1 MSLKT
6 YIARRLV
13 EAIPVVLLVI
23 VINFSLIHLAPGD
36 PATALAGEQ
45 ATREM
50 IEATAERYGLNKPIY
65 EQLWIYITG
74 VVRGDLGT
82 SYTYTSGTPVIS
94 LIAPAAFN
102 TLMLVIPAMVLSFGL
117 GTALGV
123 YAAGKHPSKRD
134 TTIVSTS
141 LVFYSMPTFW
151 TGLLLLLVFG
161 LYLKLFPLA
170 GISSV
175 TQVGWTTNG
184 PDAGI
189 MYFLDEVWHAVLPI
203 TALTGYYLPVYLRL
217 SRSSVMEVMREE
229 FITAARAKG
238 LEERTVLFRHALR
251 NAILPSVTMLGL
263 WIGLALTSSALT
275 EIVFG
280 WPGLGRLLYESIF
293 SRDYPV
299 LMGIFV
305 TVSMCVIAATL
316 ITDVVCAWLDP
327 RIVYK

>member
-1 MSLKT
+1 LGLKT
-6 YIARRLV
+6 YVVRRLL
-13 EAIPVVLLVI
+13 EAIPVVLFVI
-23 VINFSLIHLAPGD
+23 IINFTLIHLAPGD

-74 VVRGDLGT
+74 IARGDLGV

-102 TLMLVIPAMVLSFGL
+102 TLILVIPVMVLSFGL

-123 YAAGKHPSKRD
+123 YGASNHPSKRD

-141 LVFYSMPTFW
+141 LVLYSMPTFW

-161 LYLKLFPLA
+161 LYLGVFPLG
-170 GISSV
+170 GISSA
-175 TQVGWTTNG
+175 TQVGWTTSG
-184 PDAGI
+184 PAAGI
-189 MYFLDEVWHAVLPI
+189 AYFLDEVWHAVLPI
-203 TALTGYYLPVYLRL
+203 VTLTCFYTPVYLRL

-238 LEERTVLFRHALR
+238 LEERTVFFRHALR

-263 WIGLALTSSALT
+263 WVGLALTSASLT

-305 TVSMCVIAATL
+305 TVSMCVIVATL